1 MWGPPGSPPAKT
13 HADEGVTQEHFWAGL
28 LGLLI
33 ILPLLSLSLYVLG
46 FSKRTGIF

>member
-13 HADEGVTQEHFWAGL
+13 HADEGVTQEHFWVGPNGMAG
-28 LGLLI
+28 I
-33 ILPLLSLSLYVLG
+33 VYILSLSLYVLG